1 MALPCLAVDPESGDE
16 RVPDR
21 LNLGPLAAGTEAK
34 VIAGHRPELVGV
46 RVLILPSTDHS
57 SRNVRP
63 LQGPREQKL
72 RTYTVDIQHLQ
83 SCAGLV
89 ADQDDG
95 LHPSL
100 RWRLHPP
107 PLTLLSARWLLGW
120 ASYDTLVPPAA
131 PKWDSRGHLVEP
143 TLEMDLPEPWAG
155 HKDPDTGRTFY
166 YNKVTKDATWRRPSE
181 PQRLPRTM
189 GGAQS
194 SGD

>member
-1 MALPCLAVDPESGDE
+1 MGYIPAS
-16 RVPDR
+16 
-21 LNLGPLAAGTEAK
+21 
-34 VIAGHRPELVGV
+34 VGAC
-46 RVLILPSTDHS
+46 ILH
-57 SRNVRP
+57 
-63 LQGPREQKL
+63 
-72 RTYTVDIQHLQ
+72 
-83 SCAGLV
+83 
-89 ADQDDG
+89 
-95 LHPSL
+95 
-100 RWRLHPP
+100 
-107 PLTLLSARWLLGW
+107 LSARWLLGW